1 MYIDPI
7 SDLITKINNARKARL
22 QEVTIQ
28 TSKMTSAI
36 LEVLK
41 QEGYIEDYSI
51 AKDSKSSNKVTT
63 IKLKYKNFVS
73 SISGIRQISKP
84 GLRVYQ
90 ESKKL
95 PKVLNG
101 LGIAI
106 ISTSQGI
113 VTDKFARK
121 NNLGGEIVAYVW

>member
-22 QEVTIQ
+22 NEVTIA
-28 TSKMTSAI
+28 TSKMTTSI

-41 QEGYIEDYSI
+41 QEGYIEDYLV
-51 AKDSKSSNKVTT
+51 AKAKKSANKVTT

-73 SISGIRQISKP
+73 SITGMKQISKP
-84 GLRVYQ
+84 GLRIYQ
-90 ESKKL
+90 ESKKI

-106 ISTSQGI
+106 ISTNQGV

-121 NNLGGEIVAYVW
+121 NNLGGEIIAYVW

>member
-7 SDLITKINNARKARL
+7 SDLITKINNARKAKL
-22 QEVTIQ
+22 PEVTIY
-28 TSKMTSAI
+28 TSKLTTAI
-36 LEVLK
+36 LDVLK
-41 QEGYIEDYSI
+41 EQGYIEDYAI
-51 AKDSKSSNKVTT
+51 AKDKKSSNKVTT
-63 IKLKYKNFVS
+63 IKLKYKNFIS
-73 SISGIRQISKP
+73 SISGMKQISKP

-121 NNLGGEIVAYVW
+121 NNLGGEIIAYVW